1 MIWHVRAIILAM
13 KREPTTPEV
22 PTNPTVRRAWIGFQ
36 LRIRGLSGRSVAQRE
51 GVSQQA
57 WSAAMLGG
65 GGSSHL
71 QEVAAQLLDLT
82 PQQLWPELYDATG
95 RRLLHTRPPNR
106 TTRHAGGNGKNEEA
120 A

>member
-1 MIWHVRAIILAM
+1 MTAHVRAIILAM
-13 KREPTTPEV
+13 KRETTTSEV

-36 LRIRGLSGRSVAQRE
+36 LRIRGLSGRAVALQE

-57 WSAAMLGG
+57 FSAAMIG

-71 QEVAAQLLDLT
+71 QEVVAQLLDLT
-82 PQQLWPELYDATG
+82 PPQLFPELYDASG
-95 RRLLHTRPPNR
+95 RRLLNTRPPNR
-106 TTRHAGGNGKNEEA
+106 TTRREGGNGKNEEA

>member
-1 MIWHVRAIILAM
+1 M

-36 LRIRGLSGRSVAQRE
+36 FRIRGLSFRAVAKGE
-51 GVSQQA
+51 DVSQQA
-57 WSAAMLGG
+57 FSAAMLG

-71 QEVAAQLLDLT
+71 QEVAARLLDLT
-82 PQQLWPELYDATG
+82 PQQLFPELYDASG
-95 RRLLHTRPPNR
+95 RRLLNTRPPNR
-106 TTRHAGGNGKNEEA
+106 TTRRGGGNGKSEEA